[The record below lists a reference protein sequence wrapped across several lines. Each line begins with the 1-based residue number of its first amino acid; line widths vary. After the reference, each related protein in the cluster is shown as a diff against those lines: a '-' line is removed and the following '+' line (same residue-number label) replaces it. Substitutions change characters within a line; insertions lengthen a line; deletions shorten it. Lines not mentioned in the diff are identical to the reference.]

1 MMQHITIEKEYM
13 MKFINV
19 RLLVDHFPA
28 TMKFWRDMMGF
39 KLTYS
44 DETVGYAYFETDSAG
59 VELLSREG
67 FATTFGD
74 VAATSRQTIMVF
86 QVDDIDTM
94 YADLVQRGATVVN
107 APRDIAALQI
117 RTAHISD
124 PEGNLV
130 ELYSKPGKA

>member
-1 MMQHITIEKEYM
+1 

-28 TMKFWRDMMGF
+28 TVKFWRDLMGF

-44 DETVGYAYFETDSAG
+44 DETTGYAYFETGSAG

-67 FATTFGD
+67 FTAMFGN
-74 VAATSRQTIMVF
+74 AAPESRQTIMVF
-86 QVDDIDTM
+86 QVDDIDAT
-94 YADLVQRGATVVN
+94 YADLVQRGA
-107 APRDIAALQI
+107 APISPPLDFPALQI
-117 RTAHISD
+117 RTAHIGD

-130 ELYSKPGKA
+130 EIYSKLGESDTPTV